1 MATFKWILK
10 QLNNEEE
17 ELPVIKSIND
27 IFSFELNYDYVSN
40 SSSYSEYASI
50 IYNNKTIEDDM
61 IKFSFTAKYDTKI
74 VKPRSLKDFINMYN
88 QNLETERNR
97 SEPKMPDVFP
107 YIDENIFDRFTTG
120 TTKEQK
126 EIIIECI
133 LKIIGAQI
141 EAMTYTFGKPVLRGG
156 KKRKTKKGKQL
167 KNKTIKKKTINKR
180 KK

>member
-1 MATFKWILK
+1 
-10 QLNNEEE
+10 
-17 ELPVIKSIND
+17 
-27 IFSFELNYDYVSN
+27 
-40 SSSYSEYASI
+40 
-50 IYNNKTIEDDM
+50 M

-74 VKPRSLKDFINMYN
+74 VKPESLKDFINMYN
-88 QNLETERNR
+88 QNLET
-97 SEPKMPDVFP
+97 EPKMPDVFP

-133 LKIIGAQI
+133 LKIIGAQT
-141 EAMTYTFGKPVLRGG
+141 EAMTDGKPVLRGG